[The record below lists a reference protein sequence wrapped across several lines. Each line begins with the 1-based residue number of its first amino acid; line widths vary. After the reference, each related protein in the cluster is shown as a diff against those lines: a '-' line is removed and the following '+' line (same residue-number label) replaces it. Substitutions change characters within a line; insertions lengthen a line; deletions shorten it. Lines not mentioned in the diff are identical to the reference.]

1 MTIGLVAQPWWVNLL
16 VAVPPLTWFSWR
28 RRGVPLTWAQL
39 LLSGIFAASFGFL
52 EAVVVV
58 YLRAAV
64 GLLPGYQGTL
74 SDIIRMSGQYYVQSQ
89 SISQFPQSLL
99 TLEFLR
105 EAATILMLLTVALL
119 TSSNSRARAAVFLW
133 TFALWDTIYYA
144 GLWATVRWPLS
155 LRDPDVL
162 FLIPVPWLAP
172 VWFPLLVS
180 ALALAAV
187 LLSRVQ
193 PEHS

>member
-1 MTIGLVAQPWWVNLL
+1 MLTGLVAQPWWVNLL
-16 VAVPPLTWFSWR
+16 VLVPPLAWFSWR
-28 RRGVPLTWAQL
+28 RGGVSLARRQL
-39 LLSGIFAASFGFL
+39 LVAGVFAASFGFL

-58 YLRAAV
+58 YLRAAT

-74 SDIIRMSGQYYVQSQ
+74 SDVVRMSGQYYQQSQ
-89 SISQFPQSLL
+89 TISQFPKSLL

-105 EAATILMLLTVALL
+105 EAATILMLLTVSLL
-119 TSSNSRARAAVFLW
+119 SSAKSTARAAVFLW
-133 TFALWDTIYYA
+133 TFAIWDIVYYA
-144 GLWATVRWPLS
+144 ALWATVRWPHS

-162 FLIPVPWLAP
+162 FLIPVPWLSP

-187 LLSRVQ
+187 LLSRVSL
-193 PEHS
+193 PKS